1 MPASG
6 IGQVPVEFDASGS
19 YDPDPGDTLSFAW
32 DFDGD
37 NVYGETVHDSYTGDP
52 DNPTHIC
59 YASYTGPV
67 HVKVTDGHGGESICT
82 VSVQVTVTN
91 ES

>member
-6 IGQVPVEFDASGS
+6 IGQVAVEFDASGS

-37 NVYGETVHDSYTGDP
+37 NVFGEPVHDSYTGDP
-52 DNPTHIC
+52 DNPTHTYYI
-59 YASYTGPV
+59 SYTGPV
-67 HVKVTDGHGGESICT
+67 HVKVTDGHDGESICT
-82 VSVQVTVTN
+82 VAVQVTVTIEN
-91 ES
+91 